1 MMFQRVKIVNGAL
14 VPTGADSDLLCV
26 NNPNDDSCLAWF
38 DVLSTLLT
46 MGEQDWVM

>member
-1 MMFQRVKIVNGAL
+1 MFQKVAQVNGAL
-14 VPTGADSDLLCV
+14 IPIGAESELVCK

-46 MGEQDWVM
+46 MEKQDWEM